1 MSRARRRR
9 TAAPPTP
16 ELPAEPPVGPPAD
29 LDDRWHAAR
38 AQWSL
43 AVELKRPLPAKQ
55 PGVVACIDLQTRQT
69 WVDFALLKQHGLE
82 DCLEALC
89 AHEVGHHIRYPNTLL
104 EAYRLTRFLREELV
118 DLSTLWGVP
127 AQVPR
132 VQAGEWDFLLNL
144 VFDLLIN
151 TDLKPHYQDAF
162 VALYRHLSA
171 EPKDPAVAPDPLF
184 GWYMGLYEE
193 GWYLPRNTLV
203 GPRTDARL
211 TELRPDWRVAAA
223 AAFQHLRANG
233 GNRCLQITRFLF
245 DLQPLWASAPA
256 ESGCKAS
263 LEGARPFGGTLSP
276 DDARRVFQPAPGE
289 AEARRWRRGEEVGPP
304 KKPGRGARASGAGG
318 PSGTPGVGEGD
329 PVRTLQDVMK
339 GLCEPVEVALAAY
352 RRLARRVTLD
362 IPRSQVAGESDT
374 PGPTEPWDFGDRVEE
389 IDWLSTLSRS
399 GQPVPGLNLEKR
411 TWLVEDPVPGQRVS
425 PWIELYVDCSGSMPD
440 PVQHFNFA
448 ILAGFILANAALE
461 NGGRVRVISYSHEHR
476 AMPDFVTS
484 ERHAHAGLL
493 TYVGGGTR
501 FPWDVV
507 YRSHAR
513 WRRAAAIVR
522 VVISDSD
529 FLANYLAPD
538 VVLPGF
544 SSPDL
549 VTAALA
555 VATQTPNAL
564 VLLLQVPSEA
574 PEVARLRDAGARVVT
589 VGGWSDLPAVA
600 RDLVKLLF
608 PAADSGSAGRP

>member
-1 MSRARRRR
+1 MSRARPRRPR
-9 TAAPPTP
+9 PVASVPPAPATAAPP
-16 ELPAEPPVGPPAD
+16 D

-38 AQWSL
+38 ARWSL

-69 WVDFALLKQHGLE
+69 WVDFALLAKHGLE
-82 DCLEALC
+82 GCLEALC

-118 DLSTLWGVP
+118 DLSTLWGAP
-127 AQVPR
+127 SQIPR
-132 VQAGEWDFLLNL
+132 VQGGQWDFLLNL

-151 TDLKPHYQDAF
+151 TDLKADYQAEF

-171 EPKDPAVAPDPLF
+171 EPADPDVQPDALF

-211 TELRPDWRVAAA
+211 TELRPGWRVAAA
-223 AAFQHLRANG
+223 AAFQHIRANG

-245 DLQPLWASAPA
+245 DLEPLWASAPA
-256 ESGCKAS
+256 QAGCGAS
-263 LEGARPFGGTLSP
+263 IEGTRPFGGELSA
-276 DDARRVFQPAPGE
+276 DDARRVMQPSAGE
-289 AEARRWRRGEEVGPP
+289 AEARRWRRGEGVGPA
-304 KKPGRGARASGAGG
+304 KPPQGAGRPKG
-318 PSGTPGVGEGD
+318 SGGLAGRPGVGEGD
-329 PVRTLQDVMK
+329 PIRTLQDVMK
-339 GLCEPVEVALAAY
+339 GLCEPAEVALTAY
-352 RRLARRVTLD
+352 RRMARRVTLD
-362 IPRSQVAGESDT
+362 VPRSRVPGESDT
-374 PGPTEPWDFGDRVEE
+374 PGPTEPWLFGDRVDE
-389 IDWLSTLSRS
+389 IDWLSTLVRS
-399 GQPVPGLNLEKR
+399 GRPVPGLNLEKR
-411 TWLVEDPVPGQRVS
+411 TWLVDEPRAGTRVS

-507 YRSHAR
+507 YTSHER
-513 WRRAAAIVR
+513 WRRAAAIHR

-529 FLANYLAPD
+529 FLSNFRFSD

-544 SSPDL
+544 ASPDL

-555 VATQTPNAL
+555 VATRAPHSL
-564 VLLLQVPSEA
+564 VLLLQVHPEA
-574 PEVARLRDAGARVVT
+574 PELKSLRSAGAHVVT
-589 VGGWSDLPAVA
+589 VGGWADLPAVA
-600 RDLVKLLF
+600 RDLVKILF
-608 PAADSGSAGRP
+608 PAADSGSTGP